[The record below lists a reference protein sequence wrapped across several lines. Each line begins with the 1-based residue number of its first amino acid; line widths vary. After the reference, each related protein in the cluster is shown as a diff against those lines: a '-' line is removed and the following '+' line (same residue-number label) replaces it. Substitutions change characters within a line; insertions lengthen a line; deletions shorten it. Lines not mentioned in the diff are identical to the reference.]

1 MQAVTVNRTLM
12 RTPRCFNRFPELS
25 ARFQGTWSVVRR
37 NDGLRAS
44 VSWSVVAQPL
54 LAVVTCMWRCCVSLY
69 RWLMGAATWKPAL
82 VYAQAFDDEMH
93 RFSITAT
100 RELQNTSTYINAY
113 DTAEL
118 NAR

>member
-1 MQAVTVNRTLM
+1 
-12 RTPRCFNRFPELS
+12 
-25 ARFQGTWSVVRR
+25 
-37 NDGLRAS
+37 
-44 VSWSVVAQPL
+44 
-54 LAVVTCMWRCCVSLY
+54 
-69 RWLMGAATWKPAL
+69 MGAATWKPAL
-82 VYAQAFDDEMH
+82 VYAQVFDDEMH